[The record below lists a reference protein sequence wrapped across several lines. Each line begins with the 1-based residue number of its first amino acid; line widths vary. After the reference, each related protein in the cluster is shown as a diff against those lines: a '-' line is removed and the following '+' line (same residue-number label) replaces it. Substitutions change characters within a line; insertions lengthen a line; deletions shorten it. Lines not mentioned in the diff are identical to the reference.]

1 MYTPVKI
8 NPIKLA
14 ATRVVSILIDIISI
28 GARPIAAMNSLRF
41 GPLGNERT
49 NYLFKEVVRGTAHY
63 GNNVGVPT
71 VGGEIQFDDSYEDSP
86 LVNTMVVG
94 LLNHDEI
101 QRGVASG
108 IGNSVIYA
116 GAPTGR
122 DGIHGATHS
131 SDDEIS
137 EDANPAAGNPFLEKR
152 LIEACLE
159 VIHHDGL
166 VGMQDM
172 GAAGLTSSGS
182 EMASKAGTGM
192 VLYLDDVPQAESDMS
207 AYEMMLS
214 ETQERMLLVVK
225 KGDRKSGV

>member
-1 MYTPVKI
+1 MESHNSPSRI
-8 NPIKLA
+8 NPFEGA
-14 ATRVVSILIDIISI
+14 ATGIGGILRDVFSM

-41 GPLGNERT
+41 GNLDDERT
-49 NYLFKEVVRGTAHY
+49 RYLFKEVVRGIAHY

-71 VGGEIQFDDSYEDSP
+71 VGGEVQFDDSYADSP
-86 LVNTMVVG
+86 LVNAMVVG
-94 LLNHDEI
+94 LIDHDDI
-101 QRGVASG
+101 QKGIAAG

-131 SDDEIS
+131 SDDKES
-137 EDANPAAGNPFLEKR
+137 EDASPAAGNPHLEKR

-159 VIHHDGL
+159 AININGL

-192 VLYLDDVPQAESDMS
+192 LLDLDLVPHAEEDMS

-214 ETQERMLLVVK
+214 ETQE
-225 KGDRKSGV
+225 